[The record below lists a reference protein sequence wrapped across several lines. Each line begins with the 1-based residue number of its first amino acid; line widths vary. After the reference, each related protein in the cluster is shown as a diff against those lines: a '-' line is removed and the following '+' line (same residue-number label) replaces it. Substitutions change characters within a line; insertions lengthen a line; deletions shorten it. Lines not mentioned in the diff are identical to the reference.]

1 MSSNNFCLL
10 AKYVLAGQRKF
21 THKEKNFE
29 NAIASDLAASGW
41 RRSENDEG
49 YDRARALYP
58 ADVFD
63 WLKTAYPK
71 EFAQLQK
78 LSSWEVMLLDRLQE
92 VARQHGALALLRD
105 PIGIAGVGRFKM
117 SESAPEV
124 LMSLYSVT
132 AVLAP
137 GSGRFFT

>member
-1 MSSNNFCLL
+1 MSETGFRL
-10 AKYVLAGQRKF
+10 
-21 THKEKNFE
+21 HKEKNFE

-105 PIGIAGVGRFKM
+105 PHWDRRSWPIQDERERTRRRAKSRSIWCFSSTA
-117 SESAPEV
+117 
-124 LMSLYSVT
+124 SL
-132 AVLAP
+132 
-137 GSGRFFT
+137 

>member
-1 MSSNNFCLL
+1 MSETGFRL
-10 AKYVLAGQRKF
+10 
-21 THKEKNFE
+21 HKEKNFE

-117 SESAPEV
+117 SESAPDDERRV
-124 LMSLYSVT
+124 
-132 AVLAP
+132 AR
-137 GSGRFFT
+137 SGVFHHRHPCSYGRSQNRLHAGNQRCC